1 MNLCSLVSKQ
11 TGHPIIKASLYNT
24 ATKQQITKLRF
35 LVLKIKHVNY
45 LKSSHS
51 IDPIVCFI

>member
-24 ATKQQITKLRF
+24 ATNQQKTKLTGF
-35 LVLKIKHVNY
+35 
-45 LKSSHS
+45 
-51 IDPIVCFI
+51 